1 MITQEQQNFLLGYCP
16 KNNIFTSNEEC
27 DLIIDKFNMKSLS
40 LKQLSDLRNEVVLFY
55 TLLIKKTN
63 RDYMQSMQ
71 SVTSVIDYL
80 PYKE

>member
-1 MITQEQQNFLLGYCP
+1 MITQEQQIFLMGYCP

-40 LKQLSDLRNEVVLFY
+40 LKELSELRNEVVKFY
-55 TLLIKKTN
+55 TLLRRQTN
-63 RDYMQSMQ
+63 KDYMQSMQ

-80 PYKE
+80 PYK